1 VKITSVTDRTRERA
15 LEISTEG
22 KSYTFPYAKLRVVP
36 SASDPITEI
45 YPDPELGN
53 EAFTYRLRSG
63 AEDTVHFDA
72 VLDVNSDPDYLQ
84 GLLFHQLTIEAIRG
98 LEESRLGKRQAAR
111 QLGTSASQLYRLLD
125 PGNTSKSLGQ
135 LLALLHLVGRE
146 VDVVVAPK
154 SAVGSALSQKHGR
167 TGKKK

>member
-1 VKITSVTDRTRERA
+1 VRITSVTDRTREKA
-15 LEISTEG
+15 LEINTAG

-84 GLLFHQLTIEAIRG
+84 GLLFHQLTIEAIKG

-125 PGNTSKSLGQ
+125 PNNTSKSLGQ
-135 LLALLHLVGRE
+135 LLALLDLVGRK
-146 VDVVVAPK
+146 VDVLVVPK
-154 SAVGSALSQKHGR
+154 PASAASK
-167 TGKKK
+167 T

>member
-1 VKITSVTDRTRERA
+1 MRITSVTDRARERT
-15 LEISTEG
+15 LEIDTAG

-36 SASDPITEI
+36 SASDPIAEI
-45 YPDPELGN
+45 HPDAELGN
-53 EAFTYRLRSG
+53 QAFTYRLRSG
-63 AEDTVHFDA
+63 AGDTVHFDA

-84 GLLFHQLTIEAIRG
+84 GLLFHQLTIEAIQG

-125 PGNTSKSLGQ
+125 PNNTSKSLGQ

-146 VDVVVAPK
+146 VDVVVAPRAA
-154 SAVGSALSQKHGR
+154 SR
-167 TGKKK
+167 T

>member
-1 VKITSVTDRTRERA
+1 VKITSVTDRTREKA
-15 LEISTEG
+15 LQIDTAG
-22 KSYTFPYAKLRVVP
+22 RSYTFPYAKLRVVP
-36 SASDPITEI
+36 SANDPIADV

-72 VLDVNSDPDYLQ
+72 VLDVNGDPDYLQ

-125 PGNTSKSLGQ
+125 PNNTSKSLGQ
-135 LLALLHLVGRE
+135 LLALLDLVGRE
-146 VDVVVAPK
+146 VALVVSPK
-154 SAVGSALSQKHGR
+154 SAAGSARSQRPATAATTK
-167 TGKKK
+167 

>member
-1 VKITSVTDRTRERA
+1 MKITSVTDRTREKA
-15 LEISTEG
+15 LEINTAG
-22 KSYTFPYAKLRVVP
+22 RSYTFPYAKLRVVP
-36 SASDPITEI
+36 SVNDPITEI

-72 VLDVNSDPDYLQ
+72 VLDVNADPDYLQ

-98 LEESRLGKRQAAR
+98 LEESRIGKRQAAR

-125 PGNTSKSLGQ
+125 PNNTSKSLGQ
-135 LLALLHLVGRE
+135 LLALLDLVGRE
-146 VDVVVAPK
+146 VGVVVVPK
-154 SAVGSALSQKHGR
+154 SAAGSAPSQKHGKAG
-167 TGKKK
+167 T

>member
-1 VKITSVTDRTRERA
+1 MIITSVTDRTRERA
-15 LEISTEG
+15 LEINTAG

-36 SASDPITEI
+36 SAIDPIAEI
-45 YPDPELGN
+45 YPDADLGN

-72 VLDVNSDPDYLQ
+72 VLDVNSDPEYLQ
-84 GLLFHQLTIEAIRG
+84 GLLFHRLTVEAIKG
-98 LEESRLGKRQAAR
+98 LQESGLGKRQAAR

-125 PGNTSKSLGQ
+125 PNNTSKSLGQ
-135 LLALLHLVGRE
+135 LLALLDLVGRE

-154 SAVGSALSQKHGR
+154 AASKS
-167 TGKKK
+167 T